1 MNTHTRQ
8 LWFLIPALAALVAV
22 AGCDNDLPLT
32 SQLERTRV
40 VGARV
45 VTASD
50 PGRADVNPGEAA
62 TIEWIVLGPAA
73 PATLDWAFAQCR
85 AKNGAC
91 IDDLTPAGAGSGAP
105 VVVPFT
111 TPPADALTDGRVPVM
126 MGSVCAD
133 GTLGIDP
140 ATDLP
145 SCTGGPDAS
154 GTNAQYVIPFVAAG
168 ATANRHPN
176 LSNDRVDVGGV
187 EWTTAAT
194 GDAGGPCDGSDGAP
208 VVTAPSDDDDA
219 KVELRFTTDG
229 DDRESYIR
237 AMETAPSPEELQLS
251 FFATAGKFDTSYGA
265 IYRDDTRENA
275 DVTVK
280 WAPPSADELP
290 AGGLTVQFHFVM
302 RDGRGGLDLTHRSLC
317 VVAP

>member
-1 MNTHTRQ
+1 MHTNTRQ
-8 LWFLIPALAALVAV
+8 LWFLVPAIAALVAV

-45 VTASD
+45 VTTSD
-50 PGRADVNPGEAA
+50 PGRADVTPGEAA
-62 TIEWIVLGPAA
+62 AIEWIVLGPTT
-73 PATLDWAFAQCR
+73 PGTLDWAFAQCR
-85 AKNGAC
+85 ALGGAC
-91 IDDLTPAGAGSGAP
+91 VDALTPVGSGSGTP
-105 VVVPFT
+105 IVVPFT
-111 TPPADALTDGRVPVM
+111 TPSADALTDGRVPVM

-140 ATDLP
+140 ATELP
-145 SCTGGPDAS
+145 SCTGPDAS

-187 EWTTAAT
+187 EWTTTTT

-208 VVTAPSDDDDA
+208 VVTAPTDDA

-229 DDRESYIR
+229 DDRESYLR
-237 AMETAPSPEELQLS
+237 PMEAAPSPEELQLS

-265 IYRDDTRENA
+265 IYRDDTRA
-275 DVTVK
+275 DPDVTVK
-280 WAPPSADELP
+280 WAPPGADELP

-302 RDGRGGLDLTHRSLC
+302 RDGRGGLDLTHRTLC